1 METAQTTRLNLNE
14 AFHLYSAQGAVRNLS
29 ARARVCIQGRAEQF
43 AKVILLADYKTS
55 YWDPKLANAYAV
67 AATFI
72 LDGISEGSY
81 QKAVNQAIRQHGR
94 GPNGQSQRSEMQ
106 ALCDLIASGS
116 AVCIQRDLDLI
127 TTLQQ
132 GSMVVPAMEATLAAI
147 PGQTMYDAK
156 RIVAGIKGEF
166 TADHVSQLVSITMGE
181 GTSCFSRER
190 LDQECEGGE
199 HANWRFEQ
207 NVVAA

>member
-1 METAQTTRLNLNE
+1 MKTAEANRLNFNE

-29 ARARVCIQGRAEQF
+29 ARARVCIQGRSEQF
-43 AKVILLADYKTS
+43 AKVILFADYKTS
-55 YWDPKLANAYAV
+55 YWDPKLASAYAV

-72 LDGISEGSY
+72 LDGVSERSY
-81 QKAVNQAIRQHGR
+81 QKAVDQAIRQYGR

-127 TTLQQ
+127 TKLLQ
-132 GSMVVPAMEATLAAI
+132 GNLLVPAMEATLAAI
-147 PGQTMYDAK
+147 PAQTMYDAD
-156 RIVAGIKGEF
+156 RTVAGIKGEF
-166 TADHVSQLVSITMGE
+166 TADHVTQLVSVTMGE
-181 GTSCFSRER
+181 GTTNFSRQR
-190 LDQECEGGE
+190 LEQESEGGE

-207 NVVAA
+207 NKVAA

>member
-1 METAQTTRLNLNE
+1 METAQSTRLNLNE

-29 ARARVCIQGRAEQF
+29 ARARVCIQGRSEQF

-55 YWDPKLANAYAV
+55 YWDPKLASAYAV

-72 LDGISEGSY
+72 LDGISERSY
-81 QKAVNQAIRQHGR
+81 QKAVDQAIRQYGR

-116 AVCIQRDLDLI
+116 AVCIQRDIDLI
-127 TTLQQ
+127 TKLQQ
-132 GSMVVPAMEATLAAI
+132 VDLLVPAMEATLAAI
-147 PGQTMYDAK
+147 PAQTMYDAD
-156 RIVAGIKGEF
+156 RTVAGITGEF
-166 TADHVSQLVSITMGE
+166 SADHVSQLVSVTMGE
-181 GTSCFSRER
+181 GTTNFSRER
-190 LDQECEGGE
+190 LEQESEGGE

-207 NVVAA
+207 KKVAA